1 MRFWDASALLP
12 LLVREPGTE
21 LSREWLQTD
30 PEVVLWTFT
39 RVELASSIER
49 RAREGSLNRTD
60 RANVLRRAERMAND
74 AHEVV
79 DVAAVRTR
87 ALSLLARHAL
97 RAVDAAQLAAALVV
111 ADPDPSSLTMV
122 VLDRR
127 LADAAAREGLGVLSW
142 PE

>member
-1 MRFWDASALLP
+1 MRFWDASAIIP

-21 LSREWLQTD
+21 LSQQWLQAD
-30 PEVVLWTFT
+30 PEVVLWTLT

-49 RAREGSLNRTD
+49 RAREGALNRTD
-60 RANVLRRAERMAND
+60 RMNVLKRAERIAND

-79 DVAAVRTR
+79 DVAAVRAR
-87 ALSLLARHAL
+87 ALALLARHAL
-97 RAVDAAQLAAALVV
+97 RAADAAQLAAALLI

>member
-1 MRFWDASALLP
+1 MRFWDASAILP
-12 LLVREPGTE
+12 LLVRETGTE
-21 LSREWLQTD
+21 LSQQWLRAD
-30 PEVVLWTFT
+30 PEVAIWTLT

-60 RANVLRRAERMAND
+60 RMNLLRRVERIASD

-79 DVAAVRTR
+79 DVAAVRAR
-87 ALSLLARHAL
+87 ALVVLARHAL
-97 RAVDAAQLAAALVV
+97 RAADAAQLAAALVI

-127 LADAAAREGLGVLSW
+127 LADAAAREGLDVLSW
-142 PE
+142 PD

>member
-97 RAVDAAQLAAALVV
+97 RAADAAQLAAALVV

>member
-30 PEVVLWTFT
+30 PEVVVWTFT

-97 RAVDAAQLAAALVV
+97 RAADAAQLAAALVV